1 MKKRIFLMGLLLS
14 FLTGLQAQKPIIL
27 PVWEQ
32 GAPESNG
39 LTTNSNEKDAGR
51 TQHTNE
57 AQLYVYPAAHPNG
70 MTIVCCPGGGYAHLA
85 MQHEGTDMATWMN
98 SQGITLAVLQYRMPN
113 GHKNVPSS
121 DAYQAIRLLKQH
133 AEEWHI
139 DSNKIGIM
147 GASAGGHLAATVANL
162 APADVRP
169 AFQIL
174 LYPVITM
181 GEGTHQGSRENLLGK
196 QATETDVHDFSMELR
211 VNEQTPKA
219 FIALSSDDRAVP
231 PGNSLNYATSLGKAG
246 IPYSLHVYPIG
257 GHGWGFRDSFP
268 YKRQWTGELE
278 KWLREINQ

>member
-1 MKKRIFLMGLLLS
+1 MKKRVFLMGLLLS

-39 LTTNSNEKDAGR
+39 LTNSNEKDAGR
-51 TQHTNE
+51 TQHANE

-85 MQHEGTDMATWMN
+85 MQHEGTDMAAWMN

>member
-1 MKKRIFLMGLLLS
+1 MKKRVFLMGLLLS

-39 LTTNSNEKDAGR
+39 LTNSNEKDAGR

-85 MQHEGTDMATWMN
+85 MQHEGTDMAAWMN

-196 QATETDVHDFSMELR
+196 QAAETDVHDFSMELR